1 MYIMG
6 TIQTTNQRENDM
18 YAHYFK
24 SGKQHLLTIS
34 ETVRPVGKT
43 VAVESKKAARE
54 YIKANGLTGWNI

>member
-1 MYIMG
+1 
-6 TIQTTNQRENDM
+6 M

-24 SGKQHLLTIS
+24 SGKQHLITVS